1 MEKAM
6 NSTLVSNQLLRAD
19 QVATRLNISRALA
32 YRLMQI
38 GEIPTI
44 RFHRTVRVSETDLDH
59 FIQNHHFSQ
68 HDINYQ
74 LKFIE

>member
-1 MEKAM
+1 MEKPK
-6 NSTLVSNQLLRAD
+6 NSILVSNQLLRAD
-19 QVATRLNISRALA
+19 QVAIRLNISRALA

-44 RFHRTVRVSETDLDH
+44 RFHRTVRVRENDLDH

-68 HDINYQ
+68 QEY
-74 LKFIE
+74 

>member
-6 NSTLVSNQLLRAD
+6 NSTLASNQLLRAD

-38 GEIPTI
+38 GEIPTV
-44 RFHRTVRVSETDLDH
+44 RFNRTVRVREIDLDR
-59 FIQNHHFSQ
+59 FILNHHFSQ